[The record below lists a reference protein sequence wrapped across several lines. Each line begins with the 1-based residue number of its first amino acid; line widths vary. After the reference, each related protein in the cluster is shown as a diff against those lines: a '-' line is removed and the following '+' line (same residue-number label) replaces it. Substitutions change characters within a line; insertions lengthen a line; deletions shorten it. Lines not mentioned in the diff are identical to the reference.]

1 MEGRNGYFKLDM
13 RETGIFLVVY
23 APKDGGKPVEIKE
36 IVAYLEGKKIDNYDL
51 KAVNSVVSSTKES
64 EEVYLGEWNGLYENE
79 TMQVNVS
86 SDKMMAFCRFYA
98 PSNQGKTMTEKDIL
112 DELKMLKIIEG
123 IQEDEIK
130 KFLKERKYC
139 TNYVLAKGKPP
150 VNGTDATIEYF
161 FNTNPNLKPKRNE
174 DGTVN
179 YHELNT
185 ISRVEKGQVLAK
197 LHEATQGCTGKDIF
211 GTPIPARQEKNKKLE
226 YGNNISLSED
236 KTEIYSEVTGH
247 ASLVNGKVFVSDVYE
262 VPADVDN
269 TTGDI
274 TYDGNVSIKGNVK
287 SGFSVKA
294 KGDIIIDGVVEGA
307 VLFAGGQIIVKRGI
321 HGMNKGKVEAKGN
334 IITKFIE
341 NATVI
346 SGGFI
351 EAGSIM
357 HSQISAA
364 TEVHVNGK
372 KGFVTG
378 GVIRAGSLVE
388 AQTIGSDMGTV
399 TKVEVGVAPEIKEIY
414 NSLHK
419 QILDTNK
426 EIEKLKPILV
436 NYSERMAKKEKISPE
451 TIAQVQHVAKTYKE
465 KQEEITKAREEF
477 VKIHEEIQ
485 LETDAKV
492 NVKGSVYQGV
502 CITISDVSYNIKGT
516 VSHSKFV
523 KRQGEIVVKPL

>member
-13 RETGIFLVVY
+13 RETGIFLIVY

-51 KAVNSVVSSTKES
+51 KAVNNAVSSAKDS

-98 PSNQGKTMTEKDIL
+98 PSNQGKMMTEDEIL
-112 DELKMLKIIEG
+112 SELKMMKIIVG

-130 KFLKERKYC
+130 KFLEERKYC
-139 TNYVLAKGKPP
+139 TNYVFAKGKPP

-174 DGTVN
+174 DGTVD

-197 LHEATQGCTGKDIF
+197 LHEATKGCAGQDIF
-211 GTPIPARQEKNKKLE
+211 GTPIPARQEKNQKLE
-226 YGNNISLSED
+226 YANNISISED

-294 KGDIIIDGVVEGA
+294 KGDIIIEGVVEGA

-341 NATVI
+341 NATVV

-351 EAGSIM
+351 EAGSVL

-364 TEVHVNGK
+364 SEVHVSGK

-378 GVIRAGSLVE
+378 GVIRAGNLVD
-388 AQTIGSDMGTV
+388 AQTIGSDMGTI
-399 TKVEVGVAPEIKEIY
+399 TKVEVGVAPEVKERY
-414 NSLHK
+414 NFLHK

-436 NYSERMAKKEKISPE
+436 NYSERMARKEKINPE
-451 TIAQVQHVAKTYKE
+451 TITQVQQVAKSYKE
-465 KQEEITKAREEF
+465 KQEEIVKAREEF

-492 NVKGSVYQGV
+492 NVKGSIYQGV
-502 CITISDVSYNIKGT
+502 CITISDVSYNVKGT

-523 KRQGEIVVKPL
+523 KRQGEVVVKPL